1 MVKTLDVD
9 ATYEIAKRSHNWLKV
24 TILIILMDIVYI
36 VCRLIDCIT
45 DQSKIFHL
53 YENFTIAMEGLQNVG
68 LLPLLSSH
76 TCDMG
81 PQHLQNLLKV
91 TFHDKI

>member
-45 DQSKIFHL
+45 GQFKIFHL
-53 YENFTIAMEGLQNVG
+53 YENVTITMEGL
-68 LLPLLSSH
+68 
-76 TCDMG
+76 
-81 PQHLQNLLKV
+81 
-91 TFHDKI
+91 